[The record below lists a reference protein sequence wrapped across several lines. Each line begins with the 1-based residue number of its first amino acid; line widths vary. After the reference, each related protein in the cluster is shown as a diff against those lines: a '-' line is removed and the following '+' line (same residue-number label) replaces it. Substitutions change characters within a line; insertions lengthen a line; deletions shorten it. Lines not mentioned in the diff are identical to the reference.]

1 MVRVHESLME
11 MESIS
16 GGNESSAGGNWKVL
30 WFRWNRSEIVMIMD
44 LKGLV
49 VSMESFRGDDDDYG
63 IEMCWN
69 QSEVMIMDLIG
80 IGVSVGSIRYGDDY
94 GI

>member
-1 MVRVHESLME
+1 
-11 MESIS
+11 
-16 GGNESSAGGNWKVL
+16 
-30 WFRWNRSEIVMIMD
+30 MIMD

-49 VSMESFRGDDDDYG
+49 VSMESFRGDDDDSG

-69 QSEVMIMDLIG
+69 QSEVMIMDLNG